1 MIHLIKEIKHVQPF
15 VLTLRYNTGELIL
28 VDLESKL
35 REWSRNPDSKFRHLL
50 DPAYFMTV
58 KLESEFGSIAW
69 DNGIDLCPDVLY
81 EWGKQLDT
89 MTQAHSRAVV
99 AQ

>member
-35 REWSRNPDSKFRHLL
+35 REWSHNSDSKFRRLL
-50 DPAYFMTV
+50 DPAYFITV
-58 KLESEFGSIAW
+58 TLDSEFGSVAW

-81 EWGKQLDT
+81 EWGKPLDT
-89 MTQAHSRAVV
+89 TGQAQARAVV

>member
-35 REWSRNPDSKFRHLL
+35 REWSHSSDSKFRRLL
-50 DPAYFMTV
+50 DPTYFMTV
-58 KLESEFGSIAW
+58 KLDPEFGSIAW

-81 EWGKQLDT
+81 AWGKQLDT
-89 MTQAHSRAVV
+89 MAQVQSRTVV